1 MRKCD
6 VVADRYDD
14 WRDEGD
20 AMKHRSRDRTGLTAV
35 TALCAVATMA
45 AQIPVASADSP
56 MGAREYKVRGTPVQG
71 AGSGTGAP
79 SLRPGRTYADRLGP
93 GEKRFY
99 GVDLDAKSA
108 AYVSAVAAPRPGAG
122 VVSYRDGVT
131 VTLKNPAGGVCDT
144 VPRRIETKGVAYP
157 LADYVTRQTGSG
169 SVASCRTAG
178 RYLVIV
184 ERQGGSADPGSWPLE
199 LRLMVEPPVKGGS
212 TDPAPEGS
220 WHAEPAQPPSG
231 SARPRQGGRGFSDA
245 PLVSTGVWQDD
256 FEPGETHFYRVP
268 VAWGQQISAVAE
280 LPADTA
286 GKSTRLLGQAVAMR
300 AYNPAR
306 GLAKRG
312 TALTQDGERS
322 RTEVSTAPAAY
333 GNRYAKADYSVRAM
347 SLTGGYYLAVTLN
360 PPNVEPHL
368 DRTVPVTL
376 RLRISGR
383 ADDGPAYD
391 GNAVK
396 AGFGLTD
403 AEKQQAG
410 KAASPLEPA
419 SVPRSGG
426 EHRATLQ
433 AVAYTSF
440 GTGSLLLIG
449 LGVWILAARRRSAAD
464 GPGGGPDT
472 ADPATGQHRY
482 GPPPAW

>member
-1 MRKCD
+1 
-6 VVADRYDD
+6 
-14 WRDEGD
+14 
-20 AMKHRSRDRTGLTAV
+20 MKERSRDRAGLTAV
-35 TALCAVATMA
+35 AMVCAVATVCMVTTVVVRS
-45 AQIPVASADSP
+45 PVAAADSP
-56 MGAREYKVRGTPVQG
+56 AGAREYRVQGTPVQG
-71 AGSGTGAP
+71 AGSGADAP
-79 SLRPGRTYADRLGP
+79 SLRPGRTYADSLGP

-178 RYLVIV
+178 RYLVTV
-184 ERQGGSADPGSWPLE
+184 ERQAGSVDPGRWPLE

-212 TDPAPEGS
+212 TDQAPEGS
-220 WHAEPAQPPSG
+220 WHAEPPQPPSG
-231 SARPRQGGRGFSDA
+231 VARPRQGGQGFSDA
-245 PLVSTGVWQDD
+245 PLVSTGVWKDA
-256 FEPGETHFYRVP
+256 FEPGETHFYRIP
-268 VAWGQQISAVAE
+268 VDWGQQISAIAE
-280 LPADTA
+280 LPADGA
-286 GKSTRLLGQAVAMR
+286 DKSTRLLSQAVAMR

-312 TALTQDGERS
+312 TALAQEGARPQTG
-322 RTEVSTAPAAY
+322 VSTAPAAY

-376 RLRISGR
+376 RVRIAGQ
-383 ADDGPAYD
+383 AHGGPAYD
-391 GNAVK
+391 GNAAK

-403 AEKQQAG
+403 AEKREAR
-410 KAASPLEPA
+410 KAASPLQPD
-419 SVPRSGG
+419 PMGRPGL

-433 AVAYTSF
+433 AVAYAGF

-449 LGVWILAARRRSAAD
+449 LGAWILVARRRTAAD
-464 GPGGGPDT
+464 GPREGADT
-472 ADPATGQHRY
+472 ADPTTGQHRY

>member
-1 MRKCD
+1 
-6 VVADRYDD
+6 
-14 WRDEGD
+14 
-20 AMKHRSRDRTGLTAV
+20 MKHRSRDRSALTAV
-35 TALCAVATMA
+35 AALCAVATVA
-45 AQIPVASADSP
+45 AQIPVAAADSAA
-56 MGAREYKVRGTPVQG
+56 GAREYKVRGTPVQG

-79 SLRPGRTYADRLGP
+79 SLRPGRTYADRIGP

-178 RYLVIV
+178 RYLVTV
-184 ERQGGSADPGSWPLE
+184 ERQAGSTDPDSWPLE

-212 TDPAPEGS
+212 TEQAPEGS
-220 WHAEPAQPPSG
+220 WHAQPPQPPTG

-245 PLVSTGVWQDD
+245 PLVSTGVWQDA

-268 VAWGQQISAVAE
+268 VDWGQQISAIAE
-280 LPADTA
+280 IPADGA
-286 GKSTRLLGQAVAMR
+286 DKSTPLLGQAIAMR

-312 TALTQDGERS
+312 TASAQEGERPQ
-322 RTEVSTAPAAY
+322 TEVGTAPAAY

-347 SLTGGYYLAVTLN
+347 SFTGGYYLAVTLN

-376 RLRISGR
+376 RLRVAGETH
-383 ADDGPAYD
+383 DGPAYE

-403 AEKQQAG
+403 AERREAR
-410 KAASPLEPA
+410 KAASPIQPDPMGRPGVED
-419 SVPRSGG
+419 RD
-426 EHRATLQ
+426 TLR
-433 AVAYTSF
+433 AVAYAGF

-449 LGVWILAARRRSAAD
+449 LGVWILTARRRTAAE
-464 GPGGGPDT
+464 GPRGGAET
-472 ADPATGQHRY
+472 EDPTTGQHRY

>member
-1 MRKCD
+1 MTR
-6 VVADRYDD
+6 
-14 WRDEGD
+14 GD
-20 AMKHRSRDRTGLTAV
+20 AMKHRSRDRAGLTAV

-45 AQIPVASADSP
+45 VQIPVAAADSP
-56 MGAREYKVRGTPVQG
+56 AGAREYRVQGTPVQG
-71 AGSGTGAP
+71 SGSGAGAP
-79 SLRPGRTYADRLGP
+79 SLRPGRTYADSLGP

-99 GVDLDAKSA
+99 GVDLDAKST

-131 VTLKNPAGGVCDT
+131 VTLKNPAGGVCGT

-178 RYLVIV
+178 RYLVTV
-184 ERQGGSADPGSWPLE
+184 ERQAGSADPDSWPLE

-212 TDPAPEGS
+212 TGPAPEGS
-220 WHAEPAQPPSG
+220 WHTKPPQPPSG
-231 SARPRQGGRGFSDA
+231 GPRPRQGGQGFSDA
-245 PLVSTGVWQDD
+245 PLVSTGVWRDD

-268 VAWGQQISAVAE
+268 VDWGQQISAIAE
-280 LPADTA
+280 LPADA
-286 GKSTRLLGQAVAMR
+286 ADKSTGPLGQAVAMR

-312 TALTQDGERS
+312 TALAQESERP

-333 GNRYAKADYSVRAM
+333 GNRYAKSDYSVRAM
-347 SLTGGYYLAVTLN
+347 SLTGGYYLAVTVN

-368 DRTVPVTL
+368 DGTVPMTL
-376 RLRISGR
+376 RVRVAGQAR
-383 ADDGPAYD
+383 GGPAYD

-403 AEKQQAG
+403 AEKREAR
-410 KAASPLEPA
+410 KAASPLQPEPMGRRPGA
-419 SVPRSGG
+419 EDRD
-426 EHRATLQ
+426 TLQ

-449 LGVWILAARRRSAAD
+449 LGAWILTARRRTAAEGPRG
-464 GPGGGPDT
+464 GPGGDPDA
-472 ADPATGQHRY
+472 ADPTTGQHRY

>member
-1 MRKCD
+1 
-6 VVADRYDD
+6 
-14 WRDEGD
+14 
-20 AMKHRSRDRTGLTAV
+20 MKHRSRDRAGLTAV
-35 TALCAVATMA
+35 AALCAVATMA
-45 AQIPVASADSP
+45 VQIPVAAADSP
-56 MGAREYKVRGTPVQG
+56 TGAREYKVQGTPVHG
-71 AGSGTGAP
+71 AGSGADAP

-131 VTLKNPAGGVCDT
+131 VTLKNSAGGICDT
-144 VPRRIETKGVAYP
+144 VPRRIDTKGVAYP

-169 SVASCRTAG
+169 SVTSCRAAG
-178 RYLVIV
+178 RYLVTV
-184 ERQGGSADPGSWPLE
+184 ERQAGSADPDSWPLE

-212 TDPAPEGS
+212 TGQAPEGS
-220 WHAEPAQPPSG
+220 WHAEPPRPPSG
-231 SARPRQGGRGFSDA
+231 SARPRPGGRGFSDA

-268 VAWGQQISAVAE
+268 VDWGQQISAIAE
-280 LPADTA
+280 LPADGA
-286 GKSTRLLGQAVAMR
+286 DKSTSLLQQAIAMR

-312 TALTQDGERS
+312 TALAQEGERPQ
-322 RTEVSTAPAAY
+322 TEVSTAPAAY

-360 PPNVEPHL
+360 PPNVKPHL
-368 DRTVPVTL
+368 SGTVPVTL
-376 RLRISGR
+376 RLRVAGTTH
-383 ADDGPAYD
+383 DGPSYA

-403 AEKQQAG
+403 TEKQEAR
-410 KAASPLEPA
+410 KAASPIQPDPMGRPA
-419 SVPRSGG
+419 G
-426 EHRATLQ
+426 EHRATLRT
-433 AVAYTSF
+433 VAYTSF

-449 LGVWILAARRRSAAD
+449 LGVWILTARRRAAD
-464 GPGGGPDT
+464 GPGGGPGVGPGDWAET
-472 ADPATGQHRY
+472 ADPTTGQHRY

>member
-1 MRKCD
+1 MCWSTG
-6 VVADRYDD
+6 YDD
-14 WRDEGD
+14 RDDEGD
-20 AMKHRSRDRTGLTAV
+20 AMEHRSRHRAGLTAAG
-35 TALCAVATMA
+35 ALCAVATMA
-45 AQIPVASADSP
+45 VQIPLAAADSTA
-56 MGAREYKVRGTPVQG
+56 GAREYRVQGTPVQG
-71 AGSGTGAP
+71 SGSGSGAP
-79 SLRPGRTYADRLGP
+79 SLRPGRTYADSLGP

-131 VTLKNPAGGVCDT
+131 VTLKNPAGGICDT

-169 SVASCRTAG
+169 SVASCRAAG
-178 RYLVIV
+178 RYLVTV
-184 ERQGGSADPGSWPLE
+184 ERQAGSADPDRWPLE

-212 TDPAPEGS
+212 TEQAPEGS
-220 WHAEPAQPPSG
+220 WHAKPPQPPSG
-231 SARPRQGGRGFSDA
+231 GARPRQGGRGFSDA

-268 VAWGQQISAVAE
+268 VDWGKQISAIAE
-280 LPADTA
+280 LPADGA
-286 GKSTRLLGQAVAMR
+286 DKSTRLLGQAVAMR

-312 TALTQDGERS
+312 TALAQDGERPQ
-322 RTEVSTAPAAY
+322 TEVGTAPAAY

-376 RLRISGR
+376 RVRVAGR
-383 ADDGPAYD
+383 THGGPAYD

-403 AEKQQAG
+403 AEKREAR
-410 KAASPLEPA
+410 KAASPLQPD
-419 SVPRSGG
+419 PMGG
-426 EHRATLQ
+426 PGTEHRATLQ
-433 AVAYTSF
+433 TVAYTSF

-449 LGVWILAARRRSAAD
+449 LGVWIVTARRRAAAD
-464 GPGGGPDT
+464 GVREGPET
-472 ADPATGQHRY
+472 AEPTTGQHRY

>member
-1 MRKCD
+1 MQ
-6 VVADRYDD
+6 
-14 WRDEGD
+14 
-20 AMKHRSRDRTGLTAV
+20 HRSRDRAGLIAV
-35 TALCAVATMA
+35 AALCAVAATAVQM
-45 AQIPVASADSP
+45 PVAAADTST
-56 MGAREYKVRGTPVQG
+56 GAREYRVQGTSVRG

-79 SLRPGRTYADRLGP
+79 SLRPGRTYADSLGP

-99 GVDLDAKSA
+99 GVDLDAKSV
-108 AYVSAVAAPRPGAG
+108 AYVAAVAAPRPGAG

-157 LADYVTRQTGSG
+157 LADHVTRQTGSG

-178 RYLVIV
+178 RYVVTV
-184 ERQGGSADPGSWPLE
+184 ERQAGAADPDSWPLE

-212 TDPAPEGS
+212 TNPAPEGS
-220 WHAEPAQPPSG
+220 WHAKPPQPPSG
-231 SARPRQGGRGFSDA
+231 SARPRQGGQGFSDA
-245 PLVSTGVWQDD
+245 PLVSTGVWRDE

-268 VAWGQQISAVAE
+268 VEWGQQISAIAE
-280 LPADTA
+280 IPADGA
-286 GKSTRLLGQAVAMR
+286 DESTPPLNQAIAMR

-312 TALTQDGERS
+312 TALAQEGS
-322 RTEVSTAPAAY
+322 RPQTEVSTAPAAY

-376 RLRISGR
+376 RLRVAGK
-383 ADDGPAYD
+383 AQAGPDYD

-403 AEKQQAG
+403 AERREAD
-410 KAASPLEPA
+410 KAASPLQPDPMGRPE
-419 SVPRSGG
+419 VG
-426 EHRATLQ
+426 HRTTLQ
-433 AVAYTSF
+433 TVAYTSF
-440 GTGSLLLIG
+440 GTGSLLLLG
-449 LGVWILAARRRSAAD
+449 LGVWILTARRRTAAE
-464 GPGGGPDT
+464 GRREVPET
-472 ADPATGQHRY
+472 ADPTTGQHRY